1 MVISIRYLFTLF
13 TVVSYLKENEDIVYA
28 TCAEEKK
35 KNRNQI
41 NSSKYRTER
50 NKTEQ
55 RKPISLCG
63 SATPEPTQ
71 LHRAFGPK
79 AARIFHHLIQ

>member
-1 MVISIRYLFTLF
+1 M
-13 TVVSYLKENEDIVYA
+13 SYLKENEDIVYA
-28 TCAEEKK
+28 TSAEEKK
-35 KNRNQI
+35 KNRNQL
-41 NSSKYRTER
+41 NWSKYRTER

-71 LHRAFGPK
+71 LQPSIFDPK
-79 AARIFHHLIQ
+79 AARIFHRLIQ